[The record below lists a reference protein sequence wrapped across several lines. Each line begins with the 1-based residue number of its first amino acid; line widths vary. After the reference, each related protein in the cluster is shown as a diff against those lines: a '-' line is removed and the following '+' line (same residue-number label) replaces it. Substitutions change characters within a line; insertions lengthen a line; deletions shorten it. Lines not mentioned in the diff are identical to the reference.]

1 MKRLITRI
9 LLIMGLLLIGIIS
22 NNPSAQASD
31 QSLATVKEKG
41 TLVMGTS
48 PNYPPYEFQINQN
61 GQSKIVGMD
70 VEIGK
75 QIAKDLGVK
84 LVVKKLSFDSLLP
97 ALSTGKVDMILSGMS
112 PTPARRKSVDFTDIY
127 YTEGE
132 SILLNKRDLAKY
144 PNKAAFNGNK
154 VAAETGT
161 LQYDLI
167 KKQLPNAKLVGMSS
181 AANLILALK
190 THKVDAVVKGTA
202 SATAYAK
209 NDPSLVAINGHFKT
223 SSAQA
228 GNAIA
233 LKKGSGQLKG
243 AINQS
248 LAKIKRHG
256 WIQSRYLKTA
266 GKYLKVNT
274 ADTSM
279 WHYRGYFLKGLK
291 YTLLIAIVGIIGG
304 SLLGLLLA
312 IIRFGAVRPLRWLA
326 TAYVEFVRGT
336 PLMVQIMFVYFGIGI
351 IIDVDALSAGMI
363 AIVLNSGAYLSEII
377 RGGIQAVDPGQREAA
392 ASLGLSRGATLRY
405 VILPQTVR
413 IIWPSLGNQFI
424 NLIKDTSMVSII
436 GVTELIYQLGIV
448 QADTYRG
455 VAPIAIAMVI
465 YFIIC
470 WLLTRLLAYYEHRFN
485 HGQQRQLG

>member
-1 MKRLITRI
+1 MKHLGHWLLILAI
-9 LLIMGLLLIGIIS
+9 LLMGSIGLS
-22 NNPSAQASD
+22 RPAHAATD
-31 QSLATVKEKG
+31 DSLARVKAKG

-48 PNYPPYEFQINQN
+48 PNYPPYEFQINEN
-61 GQSKIVGMD
+61 GKSKIVGMD

-84 LVVKKLSFDSLLP
+84 LVIKKLSFDSLLP
-97 ALSTGKVDMILSGMS
+97 ALTTGKVDMILSGMS
-112 PTPARRKSVDFTDIY
+112 PTSARRKSVDFTNIY

-132 SILLNKRDLAKY
+132 SILLNKADLAKY
-144 PNKAAFNGNK
+144 KNKTALNGQK

-161 LQYDLI
+161 MQYDLI
-167 KKQLPNAKLVGMSS
+167 KQQMPNTNLVGMSS

-190 THKVDAVVKGTA
+190 THKVAAVVKGTA

-209 NDPSLVAINGHFKT
+209 NDPSLVAVNGNFKT

-233 LKKGSGQLKG
+233 LRKGSSSLTT

-248 LAKIKRHG
+248 LAKIKSQHL
-256 WIQSRYLKTA
+256 IQRQYLKTA
-266 GKYLKVNT
+266 GKHLKVNT

-279 WHYRGYFLKGLK
+279 WHYRNYFLRGLK
-291 YTLLIAIVGIIGG
+291 YTLIIAVIGIIGG
-304 SLLGLLLA
+304 SILGLLLTLLR
-312 IIRFGAVRPLRWLA
+312 ISLITPLRWLA

-336 PLMVQIMFVYFGIGI
+336 PLMVQIMFVYFGIGMI
-351 IIDVDALSAGMI
+351 VDVSALNAGII
-363 AIVLNSGAYLSEII
+363 AIILNSGAYLSEII
-377 RGGIQAVDPGQREAA
+377 RGGIQAVDAGQTEAA
-392 ASLGLSRGATLRY
+392 ASLGLSRTATLRY
-405 VILPQTVR
+405 VVLPQTLK
-413 IIWPSLGNQFI
+413 IIWPALGNQFI

-455 VAPIAIAMVI
+455 VAPIGIAMVL

-470 WLLTRLLAYYEHRFN
+470 WLLTRLLHYYEKRLN
-485 HGQQRQLG
+485 KGQLAY